1 MSHESNGAQAHA
13 LDGTLTPEDRDAQVN
28 RRSTVSTVFIGLV
41 IGLAITEAVASVRDE
56 IGKSGVTPENFIL
69 FVVFML
75 TTIRFFIGF
84 QLHLMDKRLL
94 SMKGQVW
101 FFDFIV
107 IIIETMMLVFMAEVC
122 TVARSKSIYSFGGLL
137 ALLLA
142 TDAVWVFI
150 QWAAGRASAEWRRHQ
165 VLWGW
170 GVSGVVLLIV
180 LGLFK
185 WSPGGLYSAGGMC
198 EGLWGLLFLNVGA
211 FIFDLGMA
219 DHYDLF

>member
-1 MSHESNGAQAHA
+1 MAEEKIVGNDFGLSAE
-13 LDGTLTPEDRDAQVN
+13 ERDAQVN
-28 RRSTVSTVFIGLV
+28 RRSAVSTVFIGFV
-41 IGLAITEAVASVRDE
+41 IGLAITESVASVRDE
-56 IGKSGVTPENFIL
+56 IGKSGITSKNFVL

-94 SMKGQVW
+94 GMKGQVW

-122 TVARSKSIYSFGGLL
+122 TVDRSKSIYSFGGLL

-142 TDAVWVFI
+142 TDVVWVFI
-150 QWAAGRASAEWRRHQ
+150 QWAAGRASPDWRRHQ

-170 GVSGVVLLIV
+170 GVSGVILLAV

-185 WSPGGLYSAGGMC
+185 LSPGGLYSVGGMC
-198 EGLWGLLFLNVGA
+198 EGLWGLLILNVGA